1 MGSDTGQTL
10 GMRGMVVNDRADLL
24 LLVEMADA

>member
-1 MGSDTGQTL
+1 MGSDTRQTL
-10 GMRGMVVNDRADLL
+10 GMRGMVVNNRADSL